1 MDLHVVRPGDTL
13 YGIARE
19 YGVSMDRLLQ
29 DNQLP
34 DPSQLVVGQVILVRY
49 PALTHVVKE
58 GDTLWSVARSYQV
71 SPDQLLRNNPGLR
84 GLDRIFPGQALV
96 IRYQGE
102 PQGTLSV
109 NAYAYPSIDKAL
121 LTATLP
127 YLSQLTPFTFQF
139 TADGALLPP
148 EDGALTQAA
157 LQAGVA
163 PIFHLSSLSDGGFS
177 GELVH
182 QLLSD
187 ETARDRLIAA
197 VAETARAGG
206 YRGVDVD
213 FEFVYG
219 LDAGPYA
226 DFLARLR
233 RAVSPLPLTVALA
246 PKQSDGQAGR
256 LYEGLDFS
264 LLAQSVDFAL
274 LMAYDWGWAGG
285 PPGPVSPLPQVRRS
299 VEYALTYFP
308 PERLMLGVPNYGY
321 DWPLPYR
328 EGNRAVSVDHVR
340 VVRLAWNR
348 HAAIRWDQEAQAPWF
363 PYVDGEGRRREVW
376 FEDARSWAAKIG
388 LALDYGLAG
397 IGVWNLDR
405 PFPQGWAALSSLAEI
420 RPGLSG

>member
-71 SPDQLLRNNPGLR
+71 GPEQLLRNNPGLR

-102 PQGTLSV
+102 PQGALTV
-109 NAYAYPSIDKAL
+109 NAYAYPSIDRAL
-121 LTATLP
+121 LTAALP

-163 PIFHLSSLSDGGFS
+163 PMFHLSSLSDGGFS

-182 QLLSD
+182 QLLLARTPGPTPISSPGCGGPSPPCPSRWPWPPSSP
-187 ETARDRLIAA
+187 TARPGGCTRGW
-197 VAETARAGG
+197 TSPCCPGRRTSPCSWPTTGAGLG
-206 YRGVDVD
+206 GRRG
-213 FEFVYG
+213 
-219 LDAGPYA
+219 P
-226 DFLARLR
+226 
-233 RAVSPLPLTVALA
+233 SPPC
-246 PKQSDGQAGR
+246 PRCAGR
-256 LYEGLDFS
+256 WS
-264 LLAQSVDFAL
+264 T
-274 LMAYDWGWAGG
+274 
-285 PPGPVSPLPQVRRS
+285 P
-299 VEYALTYFP
+299 
-308 PERLMLGVPNYGY
+308 
-321 DWPLPYR
+321 
-328 EGNRAVSVDHVR
+328 
-340 VVRLAWNR
+340 
-348 HAAIRWDQEAQAPWF
+348 
-363 PYVDGEGRRREVW
+363 
-376 FEDARSWAAKIG
+376 
-388 LALDYGLAG
+388 
-397 IGVWNLDR
+397 
-405 PFPQGWAALSSLAEI
+405 
-420 RPGLSG
+420 

>member
-1 MDLHVVRPGDTL
+1 MELHVVRPGDTL
-13 YGIARE
+13 YELARE

-34 DPSQLVVGQVILVRY
+34 DPSQLVVGQVILVRR
-49 PALTHVVKE
+49 PALAHAVKE

-84 GLDRIFPGQALV
+84 GEDRLFPGQVLV
-96 IRYQGE
+96 IRYQEE
-102 PQGTLSV
+102 PRGALTV

-121 LTATLP
+121 LTAALP

-163 PIFHLSSLSDGGFS
+163 PMLHLSSLSDGGFS
-177 GELVH
+177 GALVH

-187 ETARDRLIAA
+187 EAARDRLIDA
-197 VAETARAGG
+197 VAGAARAGG

-219 LDAGPYA
+219 QDAEPYA
-226 DFLARLR
+226 DFLSQLR

-264 LLAQSVDFAL
+264 LLAQAADFAL

-285 PPGPVSPLPQVRRS
+285 PPGPVSPLSQVRRS
-299 VEYALTYFP
+299 VEYAMTYFP
-308 PERLMLGVPNYGY
+308 PERLLLGVPNYGY

-340 VVRLAWNR
+340 AVRLAWDR

>member
-1 MDLHVVRPGDTL
+1 M
-13 YGIARE
+13 
-19 YGVSMDRLLQ
+19 
-29 DNQLP
+29 
-34 DPSQLVVGQVILVRY
+34 
-49 PALTHVVKE
+49 
-58 GDTLWSVARSYQV
+58 
-71 SPDQLLRNNPGLR
+71 
-84 GLDRIFPGQALV
+84 
-96 IRYQGE
+96 
-102 PQGTLSV
+102 
-109 NAYAYPSIDKAL
+109 
-121 LTATLP
+121 
-127 YLSQLTPFTFQF
+127 
-139 TADGALLPP
+139 
-148 EDGALTQAA
+148 
-157 LQAGVA
+157 
-163 PIFHLSSLSDGGFS
+163 
-177 GELVH
+177 
-182 QLLSD
+182 
-187 ETARDRLIAA
+187 
-197 VAETARAGG
+197 AETARAGG

-274 LMAYDWGWAGG
+274 LMAYDWGWSGG

-308 PERLMLGVPNYGY
+308 PERLLLGVPNYGY

-340 VVRLAWNR
+340 AVRLAWER
-348 HAAIRWDQEAQAPWF
+348 HAAIRWDQAAQSPWF
-363 PYVDGEGRRREVW
+363 PYVDGEGRRREGW

-388 LALDYGLAG
+388 LALEYGLAG